1 MRQNLRC
8 ASHMPRLPFNARH
21 GGDDRSIAGTWL
33 IACFAVILDWG
44 GAGAMTFSL
53 ADLDGMP
60 ESDFVAALGAV
71 FEHAPWVARA
81 AAARRPFGTVAAL
94 YAAMCAAVEAA
105 PEAMRHALLAGHPE
119 LAGRAA
125 RDGAIAP
132 DSIAEQAAAGLDRL
146 SDAEYARFA
155 AMNAAYRSRFG
166 IPFILCVKRHGRA
179 SLMAA
184 FEDRLASDPETEFRT
199 AQAEVFRIAAIRLGA
214 LVEGDG
220 TLGTTGRISTHV
232 LDTMLG
238 KPAAGVALELV
249 EIVSEMETALVA
261 RTHTNADGRTDAPL
275 ISGRPVPIAV
285 YELRF
290 ALGDY
295 HRRLGIDL
303 PRPAF
308 LDVVPLRFGVAEPE
322 AHYHVPLAAT
332 PWSFQTYRGS

>member
-1 MRQNLRC
+1 
-8 ASHMPRLPFNARH
+8 
-21 GGDDRSIAGTWL
+21 
-33 IACFAVILDWG
+33 
-44 GAGAMTFSL
+44 MTFSL
-53 ADLDGMP
+53 ADLDGIP
-60 ESDFVAALGAV
+60 EPDFIAALGAV

-94 YAAMCAAVEAA
+94 HAAMCAAVEAA

-125 RDGAIAP
+125 RAGAIAP
-132 DSIAEQAAAGLDRL
+132 ASVAEQAAAGLDRL

-155 AMNAAYRSRFG
+155 AMNAAYRARFG

-179 SLMAA
+179 ALMAA
-184 FEDRLASDPETEFRT
+184 FEARLASDPETEFRT

-220 TLGTTGRISTHV
+220 TLRTTGRISTHV
-232 LDTMLG
+232 LDTTLG
-238 KPAAGVALELV
+238 RPAAGVAVELV
-249 EIVSEMETALVA
+249 EIVSETETALVG

-275 ISGRPVPIAV
+275 IGGRPVPIAV

-295 HRRLGIDL
+295 HRRLGLDL